1 MSNDGIP
8 GRVANQQQQQGT
20 GTSSNYEAHP
30 MSYFDQD
37 PNNASA
43 AAAQSSHLNSN
54 SLQQQQSAA
63 EGSPVATAN
72 TSASA
77 ATNSG
82 GSVASTSA
90 SASTSLGITADQQQ
104 QQPQGST
111 SASSPHTENTNANSI
126 VVPIPHRA
134 QQQQQVGE
142 PKSSSSGG
150 PAASSSSSNSYQSAI
165 KLMVSNNVAGS
176 IIGRAG
182 QTISDLQTQSSARI
196 KLSQTGDYYPG
207 TQDRVCLVQGQLGTV
222 KHAVKLLLER
232 FYMLQEQQHTQHSS
246 WQPRAQSNKNANA
259 GNSSTNANT
268 ANAPTSSGTTTGAAG
283 FDFVVR
289 LLVPSSSCGM
299 IIGKGGV
306 NIKHMEE
313 SSGVT
318 SVRLSPKESSE
329 QTSHAHSHAHAHSH
343 PSAAAV
349 GSGTLERVVTLTGPT
364 LESCLSCISIVID
377 CMSANHEICRYTN
390 MTTSYSRHVVAPGSY
405 APVQTGQRSLLHHSQ
420 HTQHSHSS
428 VVPQHTP
435 GTGEWDVS
443 NQGAAAAGVYGAPFM
458 IKRSTSQPDLSHMS
472 MDQVGLLRAQSRMSQ
487 ESFVGSAVSVS
498 QQQQQIGQQ
507 REGSTV
513 QQQFNSSF
521 MDLPQA
527 YNNSE
532 RGQQQQPTMLG
543 GAQDQNRG
551 QQRSNNNNPTS
562 NIAPMYLLGSPA
574 STHSQ
579 LDQHPSMQSSTS
591 APDLL
596 ALQFQD
602 SLRISNSQQAGQGG
616 GQGQAATDYSHF
628 AAQLPQPTQPGFT
641 AQVLVPDNLIGSI
654 LGRGGSTLNDLQ
666 MHSNTRIRISQR
678 GEYVPGTR
686 NRIVTIR
693 GQTAHGVNYAQYL
706 MNERMALPPT
716 AGFTNTGQPPPAHPH
731 LTAAA
736 PPYAIHQHPTAQLQQ
751 PYPQQRMPFH
761 QSTQTAVPVDS
772 HSSSSAAQQQQQQ
785 QALSAAVV
793 TPPLTLS
800 LNTSSD
806 NDLALHR

>member
-8 GRVANQQQQQGT
+8 GRVADQQQQQQGA
-20 GTSSNYEAHP
+20 GTSSNYEAHQ

-37 PNNASA
+37 PNNANA
-43 AAAQSSHLNSN
+43 ATAQSHSH
-54 SLQQQQSAA
+54 SLQQQQQSA
-63 EGSPVATAN
+63 EGSPAN

-77 ATNSG
+77 TNTG
-82 GSVASTSA
+82 GSA
-90 SASTSLGITADQQQ
+90 ASTSLGGISASADQQ
-104 QQPQGST
+104 QQPQGSS
-111 SASSPHTENTNANSI
+111 SASSPHTENSSSI
-126 VVPIPHRA
+126 VVPIPQRA
-134 QQQQQVGE
+134 QQQQAGE

-150 PAASSSSSNSYQSAI
+150 PTASSSSSSNSYQSAI

-182 QTISDLQTQSSARI
+182 QTISDLQSQSSARI

-246 WQPRAQSNKNANA
+246 WQPRTKN
-259 GNSSTNANT
+259 NANT
-268 ANAPTSSGTTTGAAG
+268 NTNTGGNNTNVAANANAPTTSTAGSAAG

-318 SVRLSPKESSE
+318 SVRLSPKESPE
-329 QTSHAHSHAHAHSH
+329 QSSHAHAH
-343 PSAAAV
+343 PATVAV
-349 GSGTLERVVTLTGPT
+349 RSGTLERVVTLTGPT
-364 LESCLSCISIVID
+364 LESCVSCISIVID

-390 MTTSYSRHVVAPGSY
+390 MTTSYSRHVMAAPGSY
-405 APVQTGQRSLLHHSQ
+405 APVQPGQRSLVHHS
-420 HTQHSHSS
+420 QHSHSS
-428 VVPQHTP
+428 IVPQHAS
-435 GTGEWDVS
+435 GTIEWDVS
-443 NQGAAAAGVYGAPFM
+443 NQGAAAGVYGSPFM

-472 MDQVGLLRAQSRMSQ
+472 IEQVGLLRAQSRMSQ
-487 ESFVGSAVSVS
+487 ESFGGSAVSAS
-498 QQQQQIGQQ
+498 QQQQIGQQ
-507 REGSTV
+507 REVSTV

-532 RGQQQQPTMLG
+532 RGQQQPMLG
-543 GAQDQNRG
+543 VAQDQNRG
-551 QQRSNNNNPTS
+551 QQRSNNNNPSS

-616 GQGQAATDYSHF
+616 GQAQATDYSHF
-628 AAQLPQPTQPGFT
+628 AAQIAQPTQPGFT

-693 GQTAHGVNYAQYL
+693 GQTAHGVNFAQYL

-716 AGFTNTGQPPPAHPH
+716 AGFATNTGGQPADHAH

-736 PPYAIHQHPTAQLQQ
+736 PPYAIHQQHPTTAQLQQQQQ

-761 QSTQTAVPVDS
+761 QSTQTAVPVADS
-772 HSSSSAAQQQQQQ
+772 HSSTAQQQ
-785 QALSAAVV
+785 QALSGTAVA
-793 TPPLTLS
+793 PPLTLS
-800 LNTSSD
+800 LNNSSD
-806 NDLALHR
+806 NDLTLHR